1 MLRNR
6 LKYIIVLFSLTAVLG
21 SCKKWM
27 DLKPNDGIIREDF
40 WKTKEDVQA
49 SVLGCYASMLGT
61 PSGSESHAPA
71 ELFFLWGELRADML
85 ASFLGTRDNEFEVMN
100 VNTTAAN
107 TITNWRPIYRTI
119 NYCNTVLRFAPAVR
133 GLDNTL
139 TQEQLDAWLA
149 EVKTLRALMYF
160 YLVRS
165 FKEVPLKLD
174 PTTSDDE
181 IVTLPKSTEEI
192 VIAQILK
199 DLSEAE
205 SKAVLTYG
213 NNATDKGRIT
223 KYAINAIQAD
233 VLLWSSNYPAAI
245 EAANKVIDSRRFGLV
260 QGSLGGWFNSLYVVG
275 NSVESIF
282 ELQFNVQK
290 LNPFYSMFAV
300 GNKRFIA
307 AQKVMDAVYTT
318 DASSDT
324 TRDIRGDGA
333 SVQASTS
340 TIWKYVG
347 RNYDNLRALDESYAN
362 WIFYRYADVLLIK
375 AEALAQRATG
385 TDLQDALNIVYNI
398 RTRARALPA
407 TDEAPPVTDAHGIAM
422 FILGERSREFMYE
435 GKRWY
440 DLLRNAR
447 RSGNLNIL
455 KDLVA
460 STVPAN
466 MVVSA
471 QAKMDDPYSH
481 FFPIYE
487 YEIQTNKQLIQNPFY
502 R

>member
-1 MLRNR
+1 MLLKR
-6 LKYIIVLFSLTAVLG
+6 LKYIIVLFSLTAIFG

-40 WKTKEDVQA
+40 WKTKEDVEA
-49 SVLGCYASMLGT
+49 SVVGCYASLLGT
-61 PSGSESHAPA
+61 PSGTESHSPA

-85 ASFLGTRDNEFEVMN
+85 ASFLGTRDNEFEIMN

-139 TQEQLDAWLA
+139 SQAQLDAWLA

-165 FKEVPLKLD
+165 FKEVPLKLE

-181 IVTLPKSTEEI
+181 IVTLAKSTEDV
-192 VIAQILK
+192 VINQILK
-199 DLSEAE
+199 DLGEAE
-205 SKAVLTYG
+205 PKAVLTYG
-213 NNATDKGRIT
+213 NNITDKGRIT
-223 KYAINAIQAD
+223 RHTINAIQAD
-233 VLLWSSNYPAAI
+233 VLLWKGEYPGAI
-245 EAANKVIDSRRFGLV
+245 EAANKVIDSRRYGLV
-260 QGSLGGWFNSLYVVG
+260 QGSLSGWFNSLYVVG

-282 ELQFNVQK
+282 ELQFNAQK

-300 GNKRFIA
+300 GNRRFIA
-307 AQKVMDAVYTT
+307 AQKVMDEVYTT

-324 TRDIRGDGA
+324 SRDIRGDGA
-333 SVQASTS
+333 ALQSATGI
-340 TIWKYVG
+340 IWKYVG
-347 RNYDNLRALDESYAN
+347 RNYDNMRALDESYAN
-362 WIFYRYADVLLIK
+362 WIFYRYADVLMIK
-375 AEALAQRATG
+375 AEALAQRATND
-385 TDLQDALNIVYNI
+385 DLQQALAIVYSI
-398 RTRARALPA
+398 RTRARALQA
-407 TDEAPPVTDAHGIAM
+407 TDETPNVTDKNAVSL
-422 FILGERSREFMYE
+422 FILNERSREFMYE

-447 RSGNLNIL
+447 RNNLSIL

-460 STVPAN
+460 TTVPPN

>member
-1 MLRNR
+1 MLHKR
-6 LKYIIVLFSLTAVLG
+6 LKYIIVLFALSVAFA

-49 SVLGCYASMLGT
+49 AVLGCYASMLGA
-61 PSGSESHAPA
+61 PSGGETHAAA

-107 TITNWRPIYRTI
+107 TITNWRPLYRTI

-133 GLDNTL
+133 NLDNTL
-139 TQEQLDAWLA
+139 TQDQLDAWLS

-165 FKEVPLKLD
+165 FKEVPLKLE
-174 PTTSDDE
+174 PTTSDNE
-181 IVTLPKSTEEI
+181 IVAIAKSTEDEI
-192 VIAQILK
+192 IGQILK
-199 DLSEAE
+199 DLEEAE
-205 SKAVLTYG
+205 AKAVLTYG
-213 NNATDKGRIT
+213 NNITDKGRIT
-223 KYAINAIQAD
+223 KFAINTLQAD
-233 VLLWSSNYPAAI
+233 VLLWSGDNDGAI
-245 EAANKVIDSRRFGLV
+245 TAANKVIDSRRYGLV
-260 QGSLGGWFNSLYVVG
+260 QGTLGGWFNSLYVVG
-275 NSVESIF
+275 NSPESIF

-300 GNKRFIA
+300 GNKRFVA
-307 AQKVMDAVYTT
+307 AQKVMDEMYTT

-333 SVQASTS
+333 SVQAATS
-340 TIWKYVG
+340 IIWKYVG
-347 RNYDNLRALDESYAN
+347 RNYDDLRAIDESYAN

-375 AEALAQRATG
+375 AEALTQRGTG
-385 TDLQDALNIVYNI
+385 NDLQEALDIVYRI
-398 RTRARALPA
+398 RDRARALPA
-407 TDEAPPVTDAHGIAM
+407 TDEAPPATDGYGVSM
-422 FILGERSREFMYE
+422 FILNERAREFMYE

-440 DLLRNAR
+440 DLLRYAR
-447 RSGNLNIL
+447 RGNINIL

-460 STVPAN
+460 TTVPAN

>member
-1 MLRNR
+1 MLHKR
-6 LKYIIVLFSLTAVLG
+6 LIYILLLITAAGFLG

-27 DLKPNDGIIREDF
+27 DLKPNDGIIKEDF

-49 SVLGCYASMLGT
+49 AVVGCYASLLGT
-61 PSGSESHAPA
+61 PSGSETHSAA

-85 ASFLGTRDNEFEVMN
+85 ATFLGTRDNEFEVIN

-119 NYCNTVLRFAPAVR
+119 NYCNTVLEFAPNVR
-133 GLDNTL
+133 NLDNTL
-139 TQEQLDAWLA
+139 TQQQLDAWLA
-149 EVKTLRALMYF
+149 EAKTLRALMYF

-165 FKEVPLKLD
+165 FKEVPLKLKA
-174 PTTSDDE
+174 TTSDNE
-181 IVTLPKSTEEI
+181 IVTIAKSTEEDI
-192 VIAQILK
+192 IKQILL
-199 DLSEAE
+199 DLEDAE
-205 SKAVLTYG
+205 SKAVVTYG
-213 NNATDKGRIT
+213 NNVTDKGRIT
-223 KYAINAIQAD
+223 KFTINALQAD
-233 VLLWSSNYPAAI
+233 VLLWYNKPDEAIIAAD
-245 EAANKVIDSRRFGLV
+245 KVINSRRYGLV
-260 QGSLGGWFNSLYVVG
+260 QGSLGGWFNSLYVLG
-275 NSVESIF
+275 NSAESIF

-300 GNKRFIA
+300 GNKRFVA
-307 AQKVMDAVYTT
+307 AQKVMDMVYTT

-333 SVQASTS
+333 SVQSATS

-347 RNYDNLRALDESYAN
+347 RNYDDLRAVDESYAN
-362 WIFYRYADVLLIK
+362 WIFYRYADVLLMK
-375 AEALAQRATG
+375 AEALALRANG
-385 TDLQDALNIVYNI
+385 NDLQNALEIVYNI
-398 RTRARALPA
+398 RSRARALPA
-407 TDEAPPVTDAHGIAM
+407 TDEAPPPGDAYAISM
-422 FILGERSREFMYE
+422 FILNERSREFMFE

-440 DLLRNAR
+440 DLLRYAR
-447 RSGNLNIL
+447 RNNVDLL
-455 KDLVA
+455 KDLV
-460 STVPAN
+460 STTVPAN